1 MNMIKDGA
9 SYEIFRGAISPLARK
24 LRVAQAPLASLV
36 LRHHM
41 TQPSQSSRT
50 SNSLPI
56 YFASIRKR
64 IGRPRLTSHHH
75 TLVWFPLCL
84 VPPDSIIAC
93 YIPFV

>member
-9 SYEIFRGAISPLARK
+9 SYEIFRGAKFLARK

-36 LRHHM
+36 LRHRM

-56 YFASIRKR
+56 YFASMEANRQATPNK
-64 IGRPRLTSHHH
+64 SSSYSS
-75 TLVWFPLCL
+75 LVSPL
-84 VPPDSIIAC
+84 PSSS
-93 YIPFV
+93 